1 MSRWLI
7 LLAVTGLGLLALLGV
22 RSYRANDAIFDEVLT
37 YEVTPDRP
45 LTVRVPGGVEE
56 VVLTSWAVVGRPARF
71 DAAATYRYGLSVA
84 VTPDTGKPKTLALD
98 VVTRIPRDPARS
110 VALGDFSARLA
121 DSEDWLG
128 DARTE
133 RLEVRNLAESG
144 GNAVLRVAKDRA
156 VSRVLVRLAY
166 LEPLS
171 EFERR
176 VRQRSLRP
184 ERGRRMVEG
193 RSSLGFADLPPAVR
207 DQALSSWERRI
218 PAVGRDG
225 TDYVNR
231 TVLIGHRL
239 PSPPDETPA
248 AEGSLVG
255 PLALS
260 ALNFDGPVTLRVHGE
275 PRASL
280 TVQEGARTSYA
291 TEIGESGLVDLT
303 FSATNPRTVAIGS
316 ADEQRVRFSLAAPE
330 ALRQIGVVDPPLEGQ
345 RAFLE
350 PDRRIQ
356 RHYRLDERDPVRLSL
371 PEGLSRMALS
381 IRATVADVAESS
393 RIRVSVR
400 GEGSR
405 SFEGAPLDE
414 TLDASRFDRA
424 GEERVTVAR
433 HALLQVPAGV
443 RTLLVTGSRNTLILP
458 IVDEPGVAVDRL
470 EPEYDVPLAE
480 GEVFRHAPCLEKAV
494 AAIRADNDR
503 ALDRSA
509 RVVRLAAQV
518 RIDALRTTGPAVV
531 ERALE
536 PTGNP
541 LGKSVWRPAGGYD
554 PTSAADVWTLLDPGK
569 PLELMVTRARRSDGF
584 ALLYRVPIASLGKKL
599 LVSVD
604 GRVHEET
611 IAVTTGRLELEL
623 PAGRHTIEAS
633 GVSEAW
639 LFASASPTGPGKRF
653 KRQRVSELPPWGSI
667 DLEFERGADEL
678 LSLFLSAVSEQGDP
692 PPVALAYEIDPGK
705 PPLLPTRLLHRV
717 TRTSGTLPLVADVRD
732 RALVWELE
740 SGPRGEKLPH
750 PALRATLELGDD
762 LAPGKHVIR
771 LRRRTDGAQGPLWVR
786 AIVAGRRLSAI
797 EKGKEEAP

>member
-1 MSRWLI
+1 MTRWFI
-7 LLAVTGLGLLALLGV
+7 LLVAAGLGLLALLGV
-22 RSYRANDAIFDEVLT
+22 RNYRANPAIFDEVLT
-37 YEVTPDRP
+37 YEVTLDRP

-56 VVLTSWAVVGRPARF
+56 VVLTSWAVVGRPPRF
-71 DAAATYRYGLSVA
+71 DATATYHYGLSVA
-84 VTPDTGKPKTLALD
+84 VTPDVGTPKTLELD

-110 VALGDFSARLA
+110 VSLGDFSARLS

-133 RLEVRNLAESG
+133 RLEVKNLVASG
-144 GNAVLRVAKDRA
+144 GTAVLRVAKDRA

-171 EFERR
+171 DFERR

-239 PSPPDETPA
+239 PSPPEEAPA
-248 AEGSLVG
+248 AEGLLIG
-255 PLALS
+255 PLALA
-260 ALNFDGPVTLRVHGE
+260 ALNFDAPVTLRVHGD
-275 PRASL
+275 PQASL
-280 TVQEGARTSYA
+280 TVQEGALAPYA

-303 FSATNPRTVAIGS
+303 FSGTNPRTVSIGAS
-316 ADEQRVRFSLAAPE
+316 DEQRVRFSLGAAE

-345 RAFLE
+345 RAFLT
-350 PDRRIQ
+350 PDVRIQ

-371 PEGLSRMALS
+371 PPGLSRLALS
-381 IRATVADVAESS
+381 IRAVVSEAETSG

-400 GEGSR
+400 GEGDEK
-405 SFEGAPLDE
+405 FQGAPLDDALE
-414 TLDASRFDRA
+414 ASRFDHA

-433 HALLQVPAGV
+433 HALVQVPPGV

-458 IVDEPGVAVDRL
+458 LVDEPGVAVDRL
-470 EPEYDVPLAE
+470 EPEYDLPLSE

-494 AAIRADNDR
+494 AAIRADNDQ

-518 RIDALRTTGPAVV
+518 RIDALRSTGPAVV

-536 PTGNP
+536 AVGNP
-541 LGKSVWRPAGGYD
+541 LAKTVWRPAGVYD
-554 PTSAADVWTLLDPGK
+554 PTSAADVWTLLDADK
-569 PLELMVTRARRSDGF
+569 PLELMVTRARRAEGF
-584 ALLYRVPIASLGKKL
+584 ALLYRVPVAALGQKLSLF
-599 LVSVD
+599 VD
-604 GRVHEET
+604 GRVNEET
-611 IAVTTGRLELEL
+611 IAVTTGRWELEV
-623 PAGRHTIEAS
+623 PPGRHTLEAR

-653 KRQRVSELPPWGSI
+653 KRQRVSELPAWGTI
-667 DLEFERGADEL
+667 ELELERGADEL
-678 LSLFLSAVSEQGDP
+678 LSLFLSAISEQEDP
-692 PPVALAYEIDPGK
+692 PPVALDYEIDPGK
-705 PPLLPTRLLHRV
+705 PPPLPARLLRRV
-717 TRTSGTLPLVADVRD
+717 TRMSGTLPLVANPRD
-732 RALVWELE
+732 RALIWELE
-740 SGPRGEKLPH
+740 SGPRVEKLPH

-771 LRRRTDGAQGPLWVR
+771 LRRRTDGAKGPLWVR
-786 AIVAGRRLSAI
+786 AIVAGRRLGAI